1 MTTWCV
7 ARLTDTT
14 VSSADD
20 GDMFETIVVG
30 TDGSETANEAVRQAT
45 ALARTCGDRT
55 RVHLV
60 TAYQPIEAMVLA
72 PEIVPSGLTGV
83 VDPRG
88 EARAVA
94 EEAAD
99 KVRAEGVEVETYVW
113 PGDAA
118 SAIIDVAQTAKADVI
133 VVGSRGMSGAARF
146 LLGSVPNR
154 VSHHAPCNVMIV
166 RTC

>member
-1 MTTWCV
+1 
-7 ARLTDTT
+7 
-14 VSSADD
+14 
-20 GDMFETIVVG
+20 MFETIVVG

-45 ALARTCGDRT
+45 ALARTCGEGT
-55 RVHLV
+55 RIHLV
-60 TAYQPIEAMVLA
+60 TAYKPIETLIVA
-72 PEIVPSGLTGV
+72 PEVVPSGLTGV

-94 EEAAD
+94 DEAAD
-99 KVRAEGVEVETYVW
+99 KVRAEGVDVETYVW

-118 SAIIDVAQTAKADVI
+118 SAIIDVATTAKADVI

-154 VSHHAPCNVMIV
+154 VSHHAPCTVMIV

>member
-1 MTTWCV
+1 
-7 ARLTDTT
+7 
-14 VSSADD
+14 
-20 GDMFETIVVG
+20 MFETIVVG
-30 TDGSETANEAVRQAT
+30 TDGSETADEAVRQAT

-55 RVHLV
+55 RIHLV
-60 TAYQPIEAMVLA
+60 TAYKPIEAMVVA
-72 PEIVPSGLTGV
+72 PEVVPSGLTGLI
-83 VDPRG
+83 DPRG

-94 EEAAD
+94 EQAAE
-99 KVRAEGVEVETYVW
+99 KVRSEGVDVETYVW

-118 SAIIDVAQTAKADVI
+118 SAIIDVASTAKADVI

>member
-1 MTTWCV
+1 
-7 ARLTDTT
+7 
-14 VSSADD
+14 
-20 GDMFETIVVG
+20 MFETIVVG
-30 TDGSETANEAVRQAT
+30 TDGSETAEEAVRQAT

-55 RVHLV
+55 RIHLV
-60 TAYQPIEAMVLA
+60 TAYKPVEAMLVGTEVVPAGLA
-72 PEIVPSGLTGV
+72 GA

-88 EARAVA
+88 EARLVA
-94 EEAAD
+94 DEAAD
-99 KVRAEGVEVETYVW
+99 KIRAEGVEVETYVW

-118 SAIIDVAQTAKADVI
+118 SAIIDVAATAKADVI

-154 VSHHAPCNVMIV
+154 VSHHAPCNVLIV

>member
-1 MTTWCV
+1 
-7 ARLTDTT
+7 
-14 VSSADD
+14 
-20 GDMFETIVVG
+20 MFETIVVG
-30 TDGSETANEAVRQAT
+30 TDGSETAGEAVRQAT
-45 ALARTCGDRT
+45 ALARTCGDAT
-55 RVHLV
+55 RVHV
-60 TAYQPIEAMVLA
+60 VSAYKPIESMIVG
-72 PEIVPSGLTGV
+72 PEVMGSGLSGL

-88 EARAVA
+88 EARVVA
-94 EEAAD
+94 DEAAE
-99 KVRAEGVEVETYVW
+99 KVRAEGVDVETYVW

-118 SAIIDVAQTAKADVI
+118 SAIIDVATTARADLI

>member
-1 MTTWCV
+1 
-7 ARLTDTT
+7 
-14 VSSADD
+14 
-20 GDMFETIVVG
+20 MFETIVVG
-30 TDGSETANEAVRQAT
+30 TDGSETADEAVRQAT

-60 TAYQPIEAMVLA
+60 TAYRPIGSVVIA
-72 PEIVPSGLTGV
+72 PEVVPSGMAGL
-83 VDPRG
+83 VDPRA

-94 EEAAD
+94 DEAAA
-99 KVRAEGVEVETYVW
+99 KVQAEGVDVETYVW

-118 SAIIDVAQTAKADVI
+118 SAILDVATSAHADVI

>member
-1 MTTWCV
+1 
-7 ARLTDTT
+7 
-14 VSSADD
+14 
-20 GDMFETIVVG
+20 MFETIVVG
-30 TDGSETANEAVRQAT
+30 TDGSETAEGAVRQAT

-55 RVHLV
+55 RIHLV
-60 TAYQPIEAMVLA
+60 TAYRPIESMIVA
-72 PEIVPSGLTGV
+72 PEVIPSGLTGV
-83 VDPRG
+83 IDPRA
-88 EARAVA
+88 EARVLAD
-94 EEAAD
+94 EAAD
-99 KVRAEGVEVETYVW
+99 KIRAEGVDVETYVW

-118 SAIIDVAQTAKADVI
+118 SAIIDVATTAKADLI